1 MTLLRKILLAGCGVA
16 ALVAGA
22 VIYRGNGRI
31 ARLETTNAALSQTSR
46 RVLTANQE
54 MDAAAEALKVY
65 LLDVQTRTATPA
77 SYDKWSRQQVQI
89 RAQVAALRQKI
100 AGLDALAND
109 PETANPA
116 LAGALDPLR
125 TLAGTLEQRWFAYD
139 EQGSGLTPHSRQYAV
154 NTLLPLVTTEIR
166 PAITALRGVHQSEWS
181 DRIAATAAEEAAVRH
196 RRLLAGVSLG
206 LLGCVAAGVLLLP
219 GGKGKSL
226 PRYRPRPPAIPL
238 PVLPAEPAPTPEPEP
253 APRVMVDYRQL
264 AVSLP
269 AHLQK
274 ILLVEESPSLRE
286 MLTLLTSTGDNTVVA
301 CASGPE
307 ALAAVNAIRF
317 DLIVLNQQMAGMS
330 SLEVLTEARQV
341 LPKLKA
347 IFVTDTPDEDTR
359 ERLGAHGVAAVFSK
373 RPDPRELRSAISVA
387 LTGTAIPFSTVSELD
402 RAEKLAEARA
412 AREQGL
418 SDGLPPV
425 EPAEPVV
432 PAAPPVRPVRR
443 VPAPEPM
450 PEPVVPPAPV
460 EVARVPEPV
469 APPPPPVE
477 SAPPIPAPLPEI
489 VSTTSDAG
497 ETTSP
502 PGELRKR
509 VKLKRRVQEE
519 PKDPPAEG

>member
-16 ALVAGA
+16 ALAAGI
-22 VIYRGNGRI
+22 VMYRGNGRI

-46 RVLTANQE
+46 RVLTANQQ

-65 LLDVQTRTATPA
+65 LLDVQTRTAVPA
-77 SYDKWSRQQVQI
+77 SYDQWSRQQVQI

-100 AGLDALAND
+100 ADLDALARD

-116 LAGALDPLR
+116 LAGAIEPLQ

-181 DRIAATAAEEAAVRH
+181 DRIATTAAEEAAVRH
-196 RRLLAGVSLG
+196 ARLLAGASLG
-206 LLGCVAAGVLLLP
+206 LLGCVAAVILLLP
-219 GGKGKSL
+219 SKGL
-226 PRYRPRPPAIPL
+226 PRYRPRAPAIPL
-238 PVLPAEPAPTPEPEP
+238 PVVPVEAEPVPAAEPS
-253 APRVMVDYRQL
+253 PRVMVDYRQL
-264 AVSLP
+264 AASLP

-274 ILLVEESPSLRE
+274 ILLVEESPALRE
-286 MLTLLTSTGDNTVVA
+286 MLTLLISTGDNTVVA
-301 CASGPE
+301 CTSGAE

-317 DLIVLNQQMAGMS
+317 DLIVLNQQMTGMS

-341 LPKLKA
+341 LPKLKS

-359 ERLGAHGVAAVFSK
+359 ERLASHGVAAVFSK

-412 AREQGL
+412 SREQGAAE
-418 SDGLPPV
+418 GLP
-425 EPAEPVV
+425 PAEPVV
-432 PAAPPVRPVRR
+432 PAAPPVRPMRR
-443 VPAPEPM
+443 APAPEPA
-450 PEPVVPPAPV
+450 PVAPPAPV
-460 EVARVPEPV
+460 EVGRVPEPE

-477 SAPPIPAPLPEI
+477 SVPPIPAPQPEI

-502 PGELRKR
+502 AGGELRKR

-519 PKDPPAEG
+519 PKDPPPAES